1 MSRVLVAGV
10 DTSTQSTKV
19 RVTDAETG
27 EMVRFGQAKH
37 PDGTSVNPDAWWQA
51 FQEAAEQAGG
61 LDDVAAL
68 AVGGQ
73 QHGMVLLDDHGRV
86 IRDALL
92 WNDTRSA
99 TNADVLIAC
108 LGEAEKAADG
118 SEDDLSDDPAMRGRQ
133 RWVKA
138 VGSSLVASLTITKV
152 AWVAANEPENAARI
166 AAICLPHDWLSWR
179 IAGHGPLG
187 EDATAE
193 EMKANLDALFTDRS
207 DASGTAYFDATAN
220 EYRRDLLAMALGR
233 GEEDIAGIVLPRVL
247 GPTETGDV
255 ADPAIAG
262 KDVEGGCPIGPGGG
276 DNAMASLGLSMG
288 VGDVSISL
296 GTSVLKLFDLTAAS
310 TGLNEKQARA
320 AGVAYDKV
328 VTYSASHASYY
339 PGARNMTVKTLF
351 DPASGRILGAQIV
364 GFDGVD
370 KRMDVLAAAIRAG
383 LTAEQLTELDLAY
396 APPYGSAKD
405 PVNMAGYVIE
415 NVRAGLVEQHHWD
428 AVAELPADGSVIL
441 LDVRTPGEV
450 RKQGLLRSDAL
461 HIPLDELRGR
471 LGELDKGK
479 KVYVNCYSGL
489 RSYLACRI
497 LSQHGFQCS
506 NLSGGWRFWSYN
518 ATDRTH
524 DAAPT
529 HLCGVP
535 TGKD

>member
-19 RVTDAETG
+19 RVTDAATG

-37 PDGTSVNPDAWWQA
+37 PDGTSVNPEAWWQA

-99 TNADVLIAC
+99 TNADVLIAR

-118 SEDDLSDDPAMRGRQ
+118 SEDDLSDDPTMRGRQ

-152 AWVAANEPENAARI
+152 AWAAANEPENAARI

-193 EMKANLDALFTDRS
+193 ELKANLDALFTDRS

-233 GEEDIAGIVLPRVL
+233 SEEEIADIVLPRVL

-296 GTSVLKLFDLTAAS
+296 GTSGVAAAISPVPAYDMTAS
-310 TGLNEKQARA
+310 VTGFADCTGHWLPLACTINGSRISDAGRA
-320 AGVAYDKV
+320 A
-328 VTYSASHASYY
+328 
-339 PGARNMTVKTLF
+339 L
-351 DPASGRILGAQIV
+351 
-364 GFDGVD
+364 GVD
-370 KRMDVLAAAIRAG
+370 YDELAELAAASEPGAGGITLVPYFDGERTPNRPDATAALYGMTLANTKLENIARAFVEG
-383 LTAEQLTELDLAY
+383 LLCSQRDCLELVKGLGVDVKRILLIGGGAK
-396 APPYGSAKD
+396 SA
-405 PVNMAGYVIE
+405 A
-415 NVRAGLVEQHHWD
+415 VRALAPAILGMDV
-428 AVAELPADGSVIL
+428 ELPE
-441 LDVRTPGEV
+441 T
-450 RKQGLLRSDAL
+450 
-461 HIPLDELRGR
+461 DE
-471 LGELDKGK
+471 
-479 KVYVNCYSGL
+479 YVAIGAARQAAWL
-489 RSYLACRI
+489 
-497 LSQHGFQCS
+497 
-506 NLSGGWRFWSYN
+506 LSGEAEPPAWPVKVETTLTGEPTPQVYEQYVRWR
-518 ATDRTH
+518 
-524 DAAPT
+524 
-529 HLCGVP
+529 G
-535 TGKD
+535 

>member
-1 MSRVLVAGV
+1 MTRVLVAGV

-19 RVTDAETG
+19 RITDAATG
-27 EMVRFGQAKH
+27 EQVRFGQAKH
-37 PDGTSVNPDAWWQA
+37 PDGTSVNPEFWWEA
-51 FQEAAEQAGG
+51 FTKAAEQAGG

-73 QHGMVLLDDHGRV
+73 QHGMVILDKQGNV
-86 IRDALL
+86 IRDAML
-92 WNDTRSA
+92 WNDTSSA
-99 TNADVLIAC
+99 PQAAALIDKLGAAPAEGDEPDDVTA
-108 LGEAEKAADG
+108 
-118 SEDDLSDDPAMRGRQ
+118 RGKQ

-296 GTSVLKLFDLTAAS
+296 GTSGVAAAISPVPAYDMTAS
-310 TGLNEKQARA
+310 VTGFADCTGHWLPLACTINGSRISDAGRA
-320 AGVAYDKV
+320 A
-328 VTYSASHASYY
+328 
-339 PGARNMTVKTLF
+339 L
-351 DPASGRILGAQIV
+351 
-364 GFDGVD
+364 GVD
-370 KRMDVLAAAIRAG
+370 YDELAELAAAAEPGAGGITLVPYFDGERTPNRPDATAALYGMTLANTRRENIARAFVEG
-383 LTAEQLTELDLAY
+383 LLCSQRDCLELVKGLGVDVKRILLIGGGIKFA
-396 APPYGSAKD
+396 A
-405 PVNMAGYVIE
+405 
-415 NVRAGLVEQHHWD
+415 VRALAPAILGMDV
-428 AVAELPADGSVIL
+428 ELPETDEYVAIGS
-441 LDVRTPGEV
+441 DSKPDNE
-450 RKQGLLRSDAL
+450 
-461 HIPLDELRGR
+461 
-471 LGELDKGK
+471 
-479 KVYVNCYSGL
+479 
-489 RSYLACRI
+489 
-497 LSQHGFQCS
+497 
-506 NLSGGWRFWSYN
+506 LSGETEPPTWPVKVETTLTGEPTPQVYEQYVRWR
-518 ATDRTH
+518 
-524 DAAPT
+524 
-529 HLCGVP
+529 G
-535 TGKD
+535 